1 MSSAAGPR
9 TLSFNKGAIRFDPD
23 LSVVP
28 DVSWFDPC
36 VERLQA
42 RPVQAGGRQ
51 AAWYI
56 STALGAGVLRQ
67 YRRGG
72 LVARL
77 SQNRYLWSGEGHT
90 RSFAE
95 FDLLHFMYRHGLPV
109 PRPWAAAYW
118 RCGLTYR
125 AAIVVECFPCVL
137 PLAKMLALPHHKAV
151 ACAIIAM
158 HNAGVWHAD
167 LNAYNILLNEQGQVW
182 LIDFDRGR
190 RQVLSARQKWANLL
204 RLRRSLIKTA
214 GTAGLDY
221 WNQLILTYRGLLAD
235 VTAPQG

>member
-1 MSSAAGPR
+1 MSSAGGPR
-9 TLSFNKGAIRFDPD
+9 TLLFNQGAIRFDPD
-23 LSVVP
+23 LSAVP
-28 DVSWFDPC
+28 DFSWFDPAA
-36 VERLQA
+36 VQLQA

-51 AAWYI
+51 AAWYVK
-56 STALGAGVLRQ
+56 TALGLGVLRH

-77 SQNRYLWSGEGHT
+77 SQDRYLWSGSGHT

-95 FDLLHFMYRHGLPV
+95 FDLLHFMHHQGLPV

-125 AAIVVECFPCVL
+125 AAIVVECFPCVA

-151 ACAIIAM
+151 ALAIIAM

-167 LNAYNILLNEQGQVW
+167 LNAYNILLNDQGQVW

-190 RQVLSARQKWANLL
+190 RQVLSSRQKKANLL

-221 WNQLILTYRGLLAD
+221 WNQLSLAYRDLLPGA
-235 VTAPQG
+235 TTL